1 MGEGTLRL
9 PIRFYRLGR
18 IYGPG
23 MPDCGPEG
31 AQEKLLE
38 KPVHQAG
45 LVAVHYWN
53 LGEATGPYPIGPD
66 AHCPGA
72 AADWVP
78 TAHEIIAERIKPAMD
93 AARKAGITVFHVA
106 QGTYAPRYPTYT
118 KIAED
123 PELQN
128 PSQPVTFE
136 GCVRPRTR
144 EEQWHDVLGPKF
156 PGAVWE
162 THADT
167 FDIAETVRPLSGD
180 PVVLTGWQLNGL
192 CRRLD
197 VDTLFYVG
205 FMAEVC
211 LLNSPGAIREMSGK
225 FAYRCV
231 VLRDCTTAYE
241 FPDTYRDRRMTRATI
256 RMIESG
262 LGYSA
267 SSEDFIAAPLR
278 AAEERSKDGGG
289 KG

>member
-1 MGEGTLRL
+1 MTELLFRI

-31 AQEKLLE
+31 PQEKLLE
-38 KPVHQAG
+38 KPVRQVG
-45 LVAVHYWN
+45 FVAVHCWN
-53 LGEATGPYPIGPD
+53 LGEATGPYPIGPH

-78 TAHEIIAERIKPAMD
+78 TAHEIIAERIKPAME
-93 AARKAGITVFHVA
+93 ATRKAGITVFHVA
-106 QGTYAPRYPTYT
+106 QARYAPRYPSYAE
-118 KIAED
+118 IAED
-123 PELQN
+123 VGLRDPTG
-128 PSQPVTFE
+128 PVKFE

-144 EEQWHDVLGPKF
+144 EEQWHDVLGPRF

-167 FDIAETVRPLSGD
+167 FDIAEAVRPLPTE
-180 PVVLTGWQLNGL
+180 PVVVNGWQLNGL
-192 CRRLD
+192 CRTLD
-197 VDTLFYVG
+197 IDTLFYVG
-205 FMAEVC
+205 FMADVC
-211 LLNSPGAIREMSGK
+211 LTNSPGAIREMASK

-241 FPDTYRDRRMTRATI
+241 FPDTHEEQRMTWAAV

-267 SSEDFIAAPLR
+267 SSEDFIVAASR
-278 AAEERSKDGGG
+278 AAKENAQDTGGG
-289 KG
+289 G